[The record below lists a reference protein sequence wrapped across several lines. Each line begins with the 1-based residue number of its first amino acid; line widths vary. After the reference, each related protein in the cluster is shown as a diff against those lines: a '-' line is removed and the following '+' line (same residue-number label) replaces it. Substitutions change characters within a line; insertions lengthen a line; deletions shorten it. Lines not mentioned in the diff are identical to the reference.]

1 MTFLLSEEQLEFR
14 EMATRFARE
23 KIAPDYQKR
32 EVEAR
37 IDRALIRELGQ
48 LGLIAPELP
57 EEFGGLGAPS
67 VTTGVITE
75 AIGYAD
81 VNVAYLQILSSLNG
95 KIFSRPMRRRIWRMN
110 GFPVSSRAK
119 SFCASH

>member
-1 MTFLLSEEQLEFR
+1 MSFQLSEDQVQFR

-23 KIAPDYQKR
+23 KIAPFYQKR
-32 EVEAR
+32 EVEAK
-37 IDRALIRELGQ
+37 IDRALIRDLGR

-67 VTTGVITE
+67 VTTGVIAE

-81 VNVAYLQILSSLNG
+81 VNVAYLQISARSMA
-95 KIFSRPMRRRIWRMN
+95 R
-110 GFPVSSRAK
+110 SSRATPRRT
-119 SFCASH
+119 